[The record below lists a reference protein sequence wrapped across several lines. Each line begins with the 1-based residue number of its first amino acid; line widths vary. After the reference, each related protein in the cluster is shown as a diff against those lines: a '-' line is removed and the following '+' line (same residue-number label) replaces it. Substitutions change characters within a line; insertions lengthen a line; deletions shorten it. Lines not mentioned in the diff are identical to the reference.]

1 MQKRRYIVS
10 DQPDLFRE
18 AQQLMSRYFDHQ
30 LSPELAGTPFEET
43 NLVSREDSFRLPLAD
58 IHAEYADVL
67 AFSRQC
73 KKQAV
78 AILNGQ
84 QDVLTLHQ
92 IGLDPNPEN
101 KAQGF
106 LESAL
111 SNMSPVS
118 AKALTLADFTRG
130 CLLQTYDLAGEED
143 LLSQADQDGL
153 DRMLSPDYAMED
165 ILLLLDKTTLSQG
178 EQMTLLR
185 FFQQIDTWHARI
197 QDLLIQ
203 LEAVVRDAFPL
214 IAARFEEKVREVKA
228 AGDQAAPI
236 QFIQQMGTDLSAL
249 RADEPVIIT
258 IWLVVYNGMGFR
270 FSEDRRQP
278 LLTMYGL
285 LFDEL
290 GKLKDALAMRQE
302 LTERQLKA
310 LADPNR
316 LRIIRSLR
324 GGERF
329 ARQLSDELGLTPATV
344 SHHLNILLVAFL
356 VGSRLEGRN
365 VYYRLNNKGLA
376 GLAEDLRKLAGDVK
390 EDRDDA

>member
-1 MQKRRYIVS
+1 M
-10 DQPDLFRE
+10 P
-18 AQQLMSRYFDHQ
+18 
-30 LSPELAGTPFEET
+30 G
-43 NLVSREDSFRLPLAD
+43 
-58 IHAEYADVL
+58 
-67 AFSRQC
+67 
-73 KKQAV
+73 
-78 AILNGQ
+78 
-84 QDVLTLHQ
+84 
-92 IGLDPNPEN
+92 
-101 KAQGF
+101 
-106 LESAL
+106 
-111 SNMSPVS
+111 
-118 AKALTLADFTRG
+118 
-130 CLLQTYDLAGEED
+130 
-143 LLSQADQDGL
+143 
-153 DRMLSPDYAMED
+153 
-165 ILLLLDKTTLSQG
+165 
-178 EQMTLLR
+178 
-185 FFQQIDTWHARI
+185 
-197 QDLLIQ
+197 
-203 LEAVVRDAFPL
+203 
-214 IAARFEEKVREVKA
+214 
-228 AGDQAAPI
+228 
-236 QFIQQMGTDLSAL
+236 
-249 RADEPVIIT
+249 
-258 IWLVVYNGMGFR
+258 GMGFR